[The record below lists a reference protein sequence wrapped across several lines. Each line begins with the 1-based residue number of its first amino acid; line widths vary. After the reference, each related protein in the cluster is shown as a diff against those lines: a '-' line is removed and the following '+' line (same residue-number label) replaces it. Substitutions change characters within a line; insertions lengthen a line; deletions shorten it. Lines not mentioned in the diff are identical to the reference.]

1 MKNWIKESVKWNLIG
16 IISLILV
23 IIFIILSEQHK
34 LDKNNSNNLKH
45 LDSIEVL
52 NLKDSVLNFIYD
64 MRLEHPYIVYAQA
77 IIESSNFTSKIWKEN
92 NNMFG
97 MKMPERRATLACS
110 IKYGHSVYKNWRDC
124 LIDYALY
131 QMSYMRGLTED
142 EYFEKLK
149 NCYASDEYYINKIKK
164 LKQSLSK

>member
-1 MKNWIKESVKWNLIG
+1 MKKLIKHNFKL
-16 IISLILV
+16 
-23 IIFIILSEQHK
+23 IFIGLVLIAILIVLSIK
-34 LDKNNSNNLKH
+34 CINNSSKINTPIKDSLAFR
-45 LDSIEVL
+45 DSIL
-52 NLKDSVLNFIYD
+52 NEIYN
-64 MRLEHPYIVYAQA
+64 MKIEHPYIVYAQA
-77 IIESSNFTSKIWKEN
+77 IIESGNFTSKIWKEN

-110 IKYGHSVYKNWRDC
+110 IRYGHSVYKNWRDC

-131 QMSYMRGLTED
+131 QMSYMRGLSED

-149 NCYASDEYYINKIKK
+149 NSYASDEYYINKIKK